1 MDIDAKNRPP
11 HQSQDRTPRQG
22 GTPFDPRSC
31 GCLHL
36 FRCWLDS
43 YGPSLGSPGVLL
55 LKREWFIPALFG
67 VVAVASLFPCYGAG
81 ASIAQGIAAFTISS
95 LFFLQGARLSRTA
108 IAVGIMNWR
117 LHLGIASA
125 TFVLFPVLG
134 LSLLALFPNLPPP
147 LEIGF
152 LFVCVLPS
160 TVQSSV
166 ALTSIARGSV
176 AGAICA
182 ATASNIVG
190 IVLSPMMLA
199 VLMHLHGGS
208 IALDGL
214 WKILLQLL
222 VPFTAGHTLRPWIGQ
237 WVDRNRGVLAVTDRG
252 SILVVIYAAFSA
264 AVINGIWHLL
274 PPLVLVEVSLISA
287 LLIAGALLA
296 IKLGSDMLALPR
308 DDEVAM
314 IFCGSQKSLVTG
326 VPMAQLLF
334 AGPDA
339 GIIVVPLMIYH
350 QLQLFVGAWLARR
363 YLTKGLLG
371 TAASAIA
378 PVQTLDPPPST
389 SLEVRRSTPTEIMPP
404 PSLPRVAYRPLG
416 LS

>member
-1 MDIDAKNRPP
+1 M
-11 HQSQDRTPRQG
+11 T
-22 GTPFDPRSC
+22 RS
-31 GCLHL
+31 
-36 FRCWLDS
+36 S
-43 YGPSLGSPGVLL
+43 VVIL
-55 LKREWFIPALFG
+55 LKSEWFIPALFG
-67 VVAVASLFPCYGAG
+67 VIAVASLFPCYGDG
-81 ASIAQGIAAFTISS
+81 ARIAQGVAAFAISS

-108 IAVGIMNWR
+108 IAAGIMNWR

-134 LSLLALFPNLPPP
+134 LSLLALFPNLPQP

-199 VLMHLHGGS
+199 VLLHLHGGS

-222 VPFTAGHTLRPWIGQ
+222 VPFAAGHVLRPWIGQ
-237 WVDRNRGVLAVTDRG
+237 WADRNRAILAITDRG
-252 SILVVIYAAFSA
+252 SILIVIYTAFSA
-264 AVINGIWHLL
+264 AVINGIWHQL
-274 PPLVLVEVSLISA
+274 PPLVLVEVSLVNA
-287 LLIAGALLA
+287 LLLAGALLA
-296 IKLGSDMLALPR
+296 IKLGSHLLALPR

-339 GIIVVPLMIYH
+339 GIIVVPIMIYH
-350 QLQLFVGAWLARR
+350 QLQLLVGAWLARR
-363 YLTKGLLG
+363 YITVKRSPA
-371 TAASAIA
+371 TAASAI
-378 PVQTLDPPPST
+378 PVN
-389 SLEVRRSTPTEIMPP
+389 I
-404 PSLPRVAYRPLG
+404 PRQSRG
-416 LS
+416 L